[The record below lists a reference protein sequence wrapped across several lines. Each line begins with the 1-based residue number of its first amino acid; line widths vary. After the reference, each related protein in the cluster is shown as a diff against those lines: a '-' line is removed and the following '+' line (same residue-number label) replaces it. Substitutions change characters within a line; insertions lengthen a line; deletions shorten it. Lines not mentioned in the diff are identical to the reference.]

1 MEFSY
6 KTKEISK
13 KFVEGE
19 IWFLLNAY
27 SKLRKERDIEG
38 RLLNKKKIG
47 VNSFENSQSLH
58 MEKDP
63 NIKGFTIRKEYSR
76 EKAEMLT
83 A

>member
-1 MEFSY
+1 MEFGY

-19 IWFLLNAY
+19 IWFLLSAY

-47 VNSFENSQSLH
+47 VNSFANSQSLH
-58 MEKDP
+58 TEKDP